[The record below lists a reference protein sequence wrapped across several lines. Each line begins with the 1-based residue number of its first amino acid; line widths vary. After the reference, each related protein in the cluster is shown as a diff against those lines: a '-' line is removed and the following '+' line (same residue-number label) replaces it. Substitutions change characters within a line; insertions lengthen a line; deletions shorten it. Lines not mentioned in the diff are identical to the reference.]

1 MCAIEANDVKAP
13 NSSHSAK
20 AGLRLQLRRARKA
33 QAVEQPDAG
42 TRLVRLFPESLT
54 GPPAGF
60 GCVAGYVPVGSE
72 IDPRPLLRWLA
83 ARGWRTAFP
92 AASPGT
98 DAGPMVFKECPV
110 DGPFV
115 PGAWKVPEPPSTL
128 PAVWPQM
135 ILVPLLGFDRTG
147 GRLGQGQG
155 HYDACIQAL
164 RAHGPVVTVGLAYAV
179 QEVELLELEPHD
191 QLLDWIVTEKAAY
204 RATGRRAR

>member
-1 MCAIEANDVKAP
+1 MSPAQSRKA
-13 NSSHSAK
+13 A
-20 AGLRLQLRRARKA
+20 LRAQLRAARKQSSSA
-33 QAVEQPDAG
+33 DPEAGAALVSHLPPELILQP
-42 TRLVRLFPESLT
+42 PE
-54 GPPAGF
+54 GGHV
-60 GCVAGYVPVGSE
+60 GGYVPVGSE
-72 IDPRPLLRWLA
+72 IDPRPLLVRLTA
-83 ARGWRTAFP
+83 LGWRTAYP
-92 AASPGT
+92 AAPPGGER
-98 DAGPMVFKECPV
+98 GPMVFRDCPV

-115 PGAWKVPEPPSTL
+115 PGPWKVPEPPSTL

-164 RAHGPVVTVGLAYAV
+164 RARGPLVTVGLGYAG

-191 QLLDWIVTEKAAY
+191 QLLDWIVTEKTAY

>member
-1 MCAIEANDVKAP
+1 MRDGELPIAARKSSLRQRLRAERKAAWAAEP
-13 NSSHSAK
+13 R
-20 AGLRLQLRRARKA
+20 AGLRL
-33 QAVEQPDAG
+33 VEYLP
-42 TRLVRLFPESLT
+42 PELST
-54 GPPAGF
+54 PPAG
-60 GCVAGYVPVGSE
+60 GAHVGGYVPVGSE
-72 IDPRPLLRWLA
+72 IDPGPVLIRLTQL
-83 ARGWRTAFP
+83 GWHPAFP
-92 AASPGT
+92 AARSGLEGT
-98 DAGPMVFKECPV
+98 PLAFRACPL

-115 PGAWKVPEPPSTL
+115 PGAWKVPEPPAHL
-128 PAVWPQM
+128 PTVWPQM

-164 RAHGPVVTVGLAYAV
+164 RARGPLVTVGLAYAC

>member
-1 MCAIEANDVKAP
+1 MPGGEPSVRTTK
-13 NSSHSAK
+13 SL
-20 AGLRLQLRRARKA
+20 LRQRLRAERKA
-33 QAVEQPDAG
+33 AQVAGADAG
-42 TRLVRLFPESLT
+42 FRLLEHLPQELVA
-54 GPPAGF
+54 PPSPVS
-60 GCVAGYVPVGSE
+60 CVAGYVPVGSE

-83 ARGWRTAFP
+83 TRGWRTAFP

-115 PGAWKVPEPPSTL
+115 PGAWNVPEPPSTL

-179 QEVELLELEPHD
+179 QEVGLLELEPHD